1 VREREKK
8 KLVRELV
15 SEYYSSELVSNFI
28 HQNFFVKVVRFL
40 EVIFW
45 CFHQI
50 SSPKNYFGEATR
62 NILMGKK
69 QQI

>member
-1 VREREKK
+1 VGCDRSLEREKK
-8 KLVRELV
+8 IV
-15 SEYYSSELVSNFI
+15 SEYYSSKLVSNFT

-40 EVIFW
+40 EVILW

-50 SSPKNYFGEATR
+50 SSPKSYFGEATR
-62 NILMGKK
+62 NILMGNK